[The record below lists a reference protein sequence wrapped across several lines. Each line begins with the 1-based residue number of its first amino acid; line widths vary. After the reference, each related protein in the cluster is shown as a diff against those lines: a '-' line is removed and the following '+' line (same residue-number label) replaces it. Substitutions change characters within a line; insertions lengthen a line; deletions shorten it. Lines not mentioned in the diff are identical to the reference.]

1 MKKKLSKKT
10 ILIIASV
17 ALALVIA
24 IGVTIAFLSDV
35 TDEYTNTF
43 TFANGLKVTL
53 VDEAATYKI
62 VPGHTQAKT
71 TNVSV
76 QSDIDCWLYV
86 GVKGVD
92 TTIDG
97 KTIVDWGIADGWTE
111 LGEATP
117 AVAEGEDWTGYTVY
131 YRAVTATTEDYQTY
145 GPFDVLAGNQVSYP
159 VGLTKADVPDGTEI
173 KLIFKAKAIQQE
185 SFADAKAAWEGKE
198 TAPATE
204 YPEGPLPEAVVT
216 PITGAGLTVNAA
228 DDFGNPNGS
237 THEVTLDIGA
247 TFTASEEDTE
257 SAYNNWGCDFVLS
270 FNQDVEKSNIELY
283 GQYDAYSENW
293 LGGPMGEGTMA
304 STESVQLLR
313 MLGLPVSYSDVVAL
327 HIFNCGIKVTGE
339 YTGLT
344 ATLQLVLINPEDA
357 TDVRVVVSQDF
368 PIN

>member
-204 YPEGPLPEAVVT
+204 YPEGPLPEATLTALDAANIIVSE
-216 PITGAGLTVNAA
+216 PACNTGEYVGSLDMAIRFEAPEENTDSY
-228 DDFGNPNGS
+228 DDW
-237 THEVTLDIGA
+237 I
-247 TFTASEEDTE
+247 
-257 SAYNNWGCDFVLS
+257 CDFNLS
-270 FNQDVEKSNIELY
+270 FNQAIDRREIHLFGSYQTYQDGAWVGGPLGEGSMASGTVTRLLADWLFPVTGCPARDSGKLSNITRTK
-283 GQYDAYSENW
+283 Q
-293 LGGPMGEGTMA
+293 
-304 STESVQLLR
+304 R
-313 MLGLPVSYSDVVAL
+313 
-327 HIFNCGIKVTGE
+327 
-339 YTGLT
+339 
-344 ATLQLVLINPEDA
+344 
-357 TDVRVVVSQDF
+357 
-368 PIN
+368 